1 MRMAITPRIHIVTIS
16 RSDFS
21 WKRAAH
27 LRQLLCCLVS
37 FLLLCSI
44 RALAHDHHAPP
55 ARIITDEQ
63 VGPWTISVWA
73 QQHMD
78 TGRFFV
84 KVRPSSG
91 TTVLDDLKVEIGV
104 QPTDQSSTE
113 TFYAASREFPDGQ
126 YAAEAPFDTE
136 KPWQIRVRL
145 QSSRGVNET
154 TTYIGASPPG
164 SGQWQLLLYSL
175 PFLSVGGLWLR
186 VYQLRRGLKRS
197 LALGKD
203 IALSN
208 APPSGNRAI

>member
-21 WKRAAH
+21 SKRASR
-27 LRQLLCCLVS
+27 LGQFLCCLAS
-37 FLLLCSI
+37 FLLPCSI
-44 RALAHDHHAPP
+44 SALAHDHHAPP

-91 TTVLDDLKVEIGV
+91 TTVPTLTDDLKVEIGV
-104 QPTDQSSTE
+104 QPADQNSPE
-113 TFYAASREFPDGQ
+113 TFYPADRESQDAQ
-126 YAAEAPFDTE
+126 YEAEAPLDTE
-136 KPWQIRVRL
+136 KSWQIRVRL

-154 TTYIGASPPG
+154 TTYINASPPL
-164 SGQWQLLLYSL
+164 SGQWQFLLYSL

-186 VYQLRRGLKRS
+186 VYWLRRGLKRS
-197 LALGKD
+197 LALV
-203 IALSN
+203 
-208 APPSGNRAI
+208 RAS

>member
-1 MRMAITPRIHIVTIS
+1 MRMAITPGIHILSTMNSCFS
-16 RSDFS
+16 RT
-21 WKRAAH
+21 RAAH

-44 RALAHDHHAPP
+44 SALAHDHHAPP

-91 TTVLDDLKVEIGV
+91 TTIPDDLKVEVGV
-104 QPTDQSSTE
+104 QPANQNSPE
-113 TFYAASREFPDGQ
+113 TFHAASPDSQEEQ
-126 YAAEAPFDTE
+126 YTAEAPFDTE
-136 KPWQIRVRL
+136 KSWQIRIRL
-145 QSSRGVNET
+145 QSSGGVNET
-154 TTYIGASPPG
+154 TTYLGAAPPG
-164 SGQWQLLLYSL
+164 SGTWQFLLYSF

-186 VYQLRRGLKRS
+186 VYWLRRGLKRS
-197 LALGKD
+197 LMLQE
-203 IALSN
+203 IRL
-208 APPSGNRAI
+208 

>member
-1 MRMAITPRIHIVTIS
+1 MRMAITPGIHS
-16 RSDFS
+16 LSMMNSGFLLA
-21 WKRAAH
+21 RAAR
-27 LRQLLCCLVS
+27 LGQLLCCLVS

-55 ARIITDEQ
+55 ARILADEQ

-91 TTVLDDLKVEIGV
+91 TTVPTLPDDLKVEIGV
-104 QPTDQSSTE
+104 QPANQNSPE
-113 TFYAASREFPDGQ
+113 TFYPADRESPDAQ
-126 YAAEAPFDTE
+126 YEAEAPFDTE
-136 KPWQIRVRL
+136 KSWRIRVRL

-154 TTYIGASPPG
+154 TIYMGASPSG

-186 VYQLRRGLKRS
+186 VYRLRRGLKRS
-197 LALGKD
+197 LALAR
-203 IALSN
+203 IS
-208 APPSGNRAI
+208 

>member
-1 MRMAITPRIHIVTIS
+1 MRMAITPRIHILSMNSGSPGT
-16 RSDFS
+16 
-21 WKRAAH
+21 RAAH
-27 LRQLLCCLVS
+27 LGQLLCCLVS

-44 RALAHDHHAPP
+44 SALAHDHHAPP

-63 VGPWTISVWA
+63 IGPWTISVWA

-91 TTVLDDLKVEIGV
+91 TTAPDDLKVEIGI
-104 QPTDQSSTE
+104 QPASQNSPE
-113 TFYAASREFPDGQ
+113 MFYPADRESPDAQ
-126 YAAEAPFDTE
+126 YEAEAPFDAE
-136 KPWQIRVRL
+136 KSWQIRVRL

-164 SGQWQLLLYSL
+164 PGQWQLLLYSL

-186 VYQLRRGLKRS
+186 VYRLRRGLKRS
-197 LALGKD
+197 LALGRD
-203 IALSN
+203 NALS
-208 APPSGNRAI
+208 PGLPLRPLR